1 MNFTPNE
8 ITLMRNYKEAQELI
22 EQQATNL
29 KQAFATI
36 EQMREAVETFLK
48 QYPHMAKGYLIDA
61 LDLQPCP
68 DASTD
73 AVLNK
78 VRADAIREFAVEMER
93 SNAELPLPFAHWYA
107 DRIEKGEA

>member
-36 EQMREAVETFLK
+36 EQMRSAMKRQPYTMDKDVC
-48 QYPHMAKGYLIDA
+48 DA
-61 LDLQPCP
+61 LALQPCP